1 MDQSKAGGK
10 QVSKKYEGDGWL
22 TTNELAYMFT
32 TPAPPAPEQPERREA
47 HKDQRGRAHVPMDQ
61 SKAGGKQVSTQ
72 YEGVCSICRERSHRG
87 EDLYPR
93 RYRLGWIWGWSDRVG
108 DVLFAIVHDGDCFT
122 QQERR
127 ILTALAREDVLIKSR
142 NTPELEDSE

>member
-1 MDQSKAGGK
+1 M
-10 QVSKKYEGDGWL
+10 SKKYEGDGWL
-22 TTNELAYMFT
+22 TPDEMAKMFT
-32 TPAPPAPEQPERREA
+32 TPAPEQPERREA
-47 HKDQRGRAHVPMDQ
+47 HADQRGRANVPLDQ

-127 ILTALAREDVLIKSR
+127 ILTALGDDVLIKSR
-142 NTPELEDSE
+142 NTPELEASK